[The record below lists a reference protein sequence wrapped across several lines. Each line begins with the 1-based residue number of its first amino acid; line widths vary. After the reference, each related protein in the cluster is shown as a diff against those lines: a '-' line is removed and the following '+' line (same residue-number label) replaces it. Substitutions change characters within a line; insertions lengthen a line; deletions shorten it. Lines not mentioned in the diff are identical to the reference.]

1 MCYLKMHKEYLKELS
16 ILKSYIKSLRQEAK
30 IISSEERDHIEYR
43 ISILYGMYL
52 EMKHTTEY
60 LGRKCEVMKIG
71 K

>member
-1 MCYLKMHKEYLKELS
+1 MCYLKMHKEY
-16 ILKSYIKSLRQEAK
+16 AK